1 MQLTSGAAVPVR
13 KADRVSESSCRPK
26 NDADVPQ
33 TAAFIPRGGQILD
46 TRSSAPQFGQL
57 RNPNMI
63 GAEVQISFGF
73 ALCLIM

>member
-1 MQLTSGAAVPVR
+1 
-13 KADRVSESSCRPK
+13 
-26 NDADVPQ
+26 VPQ

-57 RNPNMI
+57 RSPNMI